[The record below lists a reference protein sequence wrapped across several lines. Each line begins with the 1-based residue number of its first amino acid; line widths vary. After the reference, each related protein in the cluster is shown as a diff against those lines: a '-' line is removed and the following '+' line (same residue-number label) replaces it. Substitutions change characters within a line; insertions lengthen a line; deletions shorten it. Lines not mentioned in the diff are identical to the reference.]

1 MYEEQQTFK
10 WALSLFL
17 GIALMTAL
25 PILFYYEKEDGLL
38 PLVIAGGVILFIGG
52 LFFSMKQTIRV
63 DEQGVHYKQVPLIN
77 SFKTIPWVNIQ
88 NWELKEISPL
98 TDFGGWGIR
107 YTGSKTGYIMQ
118 GDFGLELN
126 TGKKR
131 RIVLSVM
138 NRGEVERM
146 MQKYSGRQ

>member
-10 WALSLFL
+10 WALPLFL
-17 GIALMTAL
+17 AIALMTAL
-25 PILFYYEKEDGLL
+25 PILFYYEKEDGILA
-38 PLVIAGGVILFIGG
+38 LVIVGAVILFTGG
-52 LFFSMKQTIRV
+52 LFFSMKQTIQI
-63 DEQGVHYKQVPLIN
+63 DEQGVHYKQSPLIN
-77 SFKTIPWVNIQ
+77 SFKTIPWETIQ
-88 NWELKEISPL
+88 NWEVKEISAL
-98 TDFGGWGIR
+98 KDFGGWGIR

-138 NRGEVERM
+138 NRGEVERAM
-146 MQKYSGRQ
+146 KKYKR

>member
-10 WALSLFL
+10 WALPMFL

-38 PLVIAGGVILFIGG
+38 ALLIVGGVILFTGG
-52 LFFSMKQTIRV
+52 LFFSMKQTIRI
-63 DEQGVHYKQVPLIN
+63 DEQGVHYKQSPLIN
-77 SFKTIPWVNIQ
+77 SFKTIPWGTIQ
-88 NWELKEISPL
+88 NWEVKEISAL
-98 TDFGGWGIR
+98 KDFGGWGIR

-118 GDFGLELN
+118 GDFGLEMN

-131 RIVLSVM
+131 RIVLSVR
-138 NRGEVERM
+138 NRGEVERLM
-146 MQKYSGRQ
+146 TKYASR

>member
-10 WALSLFL
+10 WALPLFL

-25 PILFYYEKEDGLL
+25 PILFYYKKEDGILA
-38 PLVIAGGVILFIGG
+38 LVILGGVLLFTGG
-52 LFFSMKQTIRV
+52 LFFSMKQTIRI
-63 DEQGVHYKQVPLIN
+63 DEQGIHYKQVPLIN
-77 SFKTIPWVNIQ
+77 SFKTIPWEIIQ

-98 TDFGGWGIR
+98 KDFGGWGIR
-107 YTGSKTGYIMQ
+107 YTGSKTGYIMR

-126 TGKKR
+126 TGKKK

-138 NRGEVERM
+138 NRVEVEQLIR
-146 MQKYSGRQ
+146 KYTSRH